1 MKKVIKSNLSSI
13 VCIGILFILIDFNS
27 LSILEYVFLTTSALV
42 FGSILV
48 NVAAKYYCKR
58 EERKYT

>member
-13 VCIGILFILIDFNS
+13 VCIGILLIDFNN
-27 LSILEYVFLTTSALV
+27 LSILGYVFLTTSALA

-48 NVAAKYYCKR
+48 NVAVTYYCKR
-58 EERKYT
+58 KERKYT